1 MTRERAQDY
10 GAKHQFLLDSA
21 AALFAEV
28 GYPSVK
34 LQDVAE
40 RCGVS
45 KSMLYHYFPTKADLL
60 LALLREHLEQI
71 IADIEGVLAQP
82 GSAQE
87 RFVSFVEVY
96 VQKSAGSR
104 QRHVSAM
111 NDVKFLPAKMQRP
124 LLKLE
129 AQAVELVAV
138 LLKQLNPG
146 LGRQTYKPYALLLLG
161 MLNWTDL
168 WYKGTG
174 KIKPDELCERIAR
187 LFLRGFLAE
196 RA

>member
-10 GAKHQFLLDSA
+10 DAKHQFILDRA

-28 GYPSVK
+28 GYPSAK

-45 KSMLYHYFPTKADLL
+45 KSMLYHYFSTKDDLL
-60 LALLREHLEQI
+60 FALLREHLEQM
-71 IADIEGVLAQP
+71 IADIEAAMAQ
-82 GSAQE
+82 SATARQ
-87 RFVSFVEVY
+87 RFASFVEVY

-129 AQAVELVAV
+129 ARAVELVAA

-146 LGRQTYKPYALLLLG
+146 LARETYKPYALLLLG

-168 WYKGTG
+168 WYKDTG
-174 KIKPDELCERIAR
+174 KIKPGELCARIAR
-187 LFLRGFLAE
+187 LFLNGFLAE
-196 RA
+196 PA